1 MHCMSVTV
9 SARSDQIMHAG
20 TVFVGQKPTLR
31 KLGMAQDPKGK
42 AASGVVSEGDPAG
55 HYPCMAGP
63 CMLPQQSP

>member
-1 MHCMSVTV
+1 
-9 SARSDQIMHAG
+9 MHAG